1 MVFFLLLLAVTTG
14 IYLVLATVW
23 DIKSREIYTFP
34 CNVLTVLW
42 LAYTFFRG
50 NVDVKVMALYI
61 GFIIALYTLFN
72 LTHIW
77 GAGDSDLLLL
87 FGSVYLAHM
96 KVAFTLLDVCKLCI
110 ALVLVLLLSMGIGF
124 VEAGEIIL
132 PLQPKDQNKNHNHV
146 GLNNAHHI
154 IELMSGENYG
164 IRVFSTPGAGSK
176 ICIRI
181 PFDDGKQEITG
192 NDL

>member
-1 MVFFLLLLAVTTG
+1 MDLFLLLLAVTTG

-23 DIKSREIYTFP
+23 DINSREIYTFP

-42 LAYTFFRG
+42 LAYAFFRG

-96 KVAFTLLDVCKLCI
+96 KVAFALLDVCKLCI

-124 VEAGEIIL
+124 VEARRKKEHLKKTSSIAIAPGYTVVIL
-132 PLQPKDQNKNHNHV
+132 
-146 GLNNAHHI
+146 
-154 IELMSGENYG
+154 G
-164 IRVFSTPGAGSK
+164 IMIGGFIS
-176 ICIRI
+176 
-181 PFDDGKQEITG
+181 
-192 NDL
+192 